1 MQLFLLYP
9 WAFSKFAFN
18 HRILAMIFLTGNFL
32 NAVDR
37 DGLHGSL
44 LDPMLLCASDKTR
57 LGLSC
62 SECLERYSHLIIPL
76 VIWMGLWEQ
85 EFMARYWPAKALPDS
100 VALWEHLGW
109 CVFFCHMII
118 ANYMSGKDK
127 CVKYSSDWESDKARG
142 RHVSW
147 KWQRYLKIK
156 LFWSKLWILFLF

>member
-37 DGLHGSL
+37 DGLHGNL

-76 VIWMGLWEQ
+76 VMWFPWLCGSRNSWLDTDLQSITRFYCNLRTSRVM
-85 EFMARYWPAKALPDS
+85 
-100 VALWEHLGW
+100 
-109 CVFFCHMII
+109 CVCVTW
-118 ANYMSGKDK
+118 YQKCMSEKDK
-127 CVKYSSDWESDKARG
+127 CIKYLADAKNDKARG
-142 RHVSW
+142 RLVS
-147 KWQRYLKIK
+147 
-156 LFWSKLWILFLF
+156 